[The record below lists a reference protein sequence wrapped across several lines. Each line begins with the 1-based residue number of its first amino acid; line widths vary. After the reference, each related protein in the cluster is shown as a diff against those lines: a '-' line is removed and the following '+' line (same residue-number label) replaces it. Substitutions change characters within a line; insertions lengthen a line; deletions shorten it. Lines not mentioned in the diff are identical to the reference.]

1 MASVSALLPAL
12 CKKIRGVAEPGTDME
27 LRRVS
32 MACIFV
38 AMHNLGHARKTTNK
52 RRKSITPV
60 STSQFLDNE
69 YPLGT
74 GISSKVS
81 EVQHRTSGK
90 TFAMKRLDEQDDDV
104 GEEEDDVCFNLRVL
118 RQACFMAACRG
129 RPSLVR
135 LHAVCIDPADTDRYC
150 LLMENLGLSLHK
162 VLSCMRH
169 YKPFLEHEVR
179 HMMRQILSG
188 AKAMH
193 ELGIVHRG
201 INSKNVL
208 VAAIGYIVKIGGF
221 GQATCTSET
230 DVPFLNE
237 VWEEAPEL
245 LLQGRGAN
253 ESELLDSW
261 SIGCLMAELLTGSAL
276 FVVKNREN
284 TKEAQFHRL
293 LDVLGVPGKKT
304 MQEMKPRNLELANE
318 VREWRARR
326 PRVGKKKPH
335 NNNYRLRKLVPPEVL
350 SDDGFEVLQGLVTFN
365 PKKRLTAADA
375 LQLPWFS
382 DNNGDKTDNSPAAEV
397 SQQVSRPVSRPCPF
411 TCWLLLIGLLLLCL
425 VVFVCIGSR

>member
-1 MASVSALLPAL
+1 
-12 CKKIRGVAEPGTDME
+12 
-27 LRRVS
+27 
-32 MACIFV
+32 
-38 AMHNLGHARKTTNK
+38 
-52 RRKSITPV
+52 
-60 STSQFLDNE
+60 
-69 YPLGT
+69 
-74 GISSKVS
+74 
-81 EVQHRTSGK
+81 
-90 TFAMKRLDEQDDDV
+90 
-104 GEEEDDVCFNLRVL
+104 
-118 RQACFMAACRG
+118 MAACRG
-129 RPSLVR
+129 YPSLVR
-135 LHAVCIDPADTDRYC
+135 LHAVCIDPDTDRYC

-162 VLSCMRH
+162 VLSCQRH

-188 AKAMH
+188 VKAMH
-193 ELGIVHRG
+193 DFGIVHRG

-237 VWEEAPEL
+237 VWEVAPEL
-245 LLQGRGAN
+245 LLQGRGAY
-253 ESELLDSW
+253 ESELVDSW

-293 LDVLGVPGKKT
+293 LDVLGVPGKRT
-304 MQEMKPRNLELANE
+304 MQEMKPRDRELANE

-326 PRVGKKKPH
+326 PRVGKKKPQT
-335 NNNYRLRKLVPPEVL
+335 NNYRLRKLVPPEVL

-382 DNNGDKTDNSPAAEV
+382 DNNGDKSPAAEV
-397 SQQVSRPVSRPCPF
+397 SQQVSRPVSRPWPF
-411 TCWLLLIGLLLLCL
+411 TWLLVIGLLLLLCL